1 MHLQSCARN
10 VGWNYFVPAILFNK
24 EVMVMD
30 SLKNMNAAMQYI
42 EDNLTH
48 EIDFKEVA
56 KIAYCS
62 EYHFKRMF
70 SFLAGI
76 SLSEYIRCRRLT
88 LAAFELKNSGAK
100 VIDVAIKYG
109 YNSPDSF
116 SRAFQ
121 NLHGITPSEARNSNH
136 SLKAYS
142 PMTFQLSIQGGHEMN
157 YRIEEKEPF
166 QIIGITKRVP
176 IVFNG
181 VNEEIASMWK
191 SLNPEAIQ
199 TLKSLSNMEP
209 TGIISASTNFSEGR
223 MEEKGELDHYI
234 GVATTKDCPEQFA
247 QLEVAASTWAVF
259 EAVGPFPD
267 TLQNVWGRIYSE
279 WFPSS
284 NYELAEGPEI
294 LWNEQK
300 DTSSP
305 NFKSEIWIPVL
316 KK

>member
-1 MHLQSCARN
+1 
-10 VGWNYFVPAILFNK
+10 
-24 EVMVMD
+24 MD

-48 EIDFKEVA
+48 DIDFKEVA

-121 NLHGITPSEARNSNH
+121 NLHGITPSEARSSSH

-157 YRIEEKEPF
+157 YRIEEKDSF

-259 EAVGPFPD
+259 EAVGPFPE

-300 DTSSP
+300 DISSP

>member
-1 MHLQSCARN
+1 
-10 VGWNYFVPAILFNK
+10 
-24 EVMVMD
+24 MD
-30 SLKNMNAAMQYI
+30 SLKNMNAAMRYI
-42 EDNLTH
+42 ENNLTN
-48 EIDFKEVA
+48 EINFKEVA
-56 KIAYCS
+56 KLAYCS

-88 LAAFELKNSGAK
+88 LAAFELKNSDAK

-116 SRAFQ
+116 ARAFQ

-142 PMTFQLSIQGGHEMN
+142 PMTFQLSIQGGNEMN
-157 YRIEEKEPF
+157 YRIEEKESF
-166 QIIGITKRVP
+166 RIIGITKRVP

-191 SLNPEAIQ
+191 SLNPDVIQ

-223 MEEKGELDHYI
+223 MEEKGEFDHYI
-234 GVATTKDCPEQFA
+234 GVATTKDCPEQFK
-247 QLEVAASTWAVF
+247 QLEVAASTWAIF

-267 TLQNVWGRIYSE
+267 ALQNVWGRIYSE

-316 KK
+316 RK

>member
-1 MHLQSCARN
+1 
-10 VGWNYFVPAILFNK
+10 
-24 EVMVMD
+24 MD
-30 SLKNMNAAMQYI
+30 SLKNMNAAIQYI
-42 EDNLTH
+42 EDNLANN
-48 EIDFKEVA
+48 IDFKEVA
-56 KIAYCS
+56 KLAFCS

-88 LAAFELKNSGAK
+88 LAAFELKDSSVK
-100 VIDVAIKYG
+100 IIDIAMKYG

-121 NLHGITPSEARNSNH
+121 NLHGITPSEAKNSGR

-142 PMTFQLSIQGGHEMN
+142 RMTFQLSIKGGHEMN
-157 YRIEEKEPF
+157 YRIEEKEAF
-166 QIIGITKRVP
+166 RIVGIKKRVP
-176 IVFNG
+176 IVFSG
-181 VNEEIASMWK
+181 VNQEIASMWK
-191 SLNPEAIQ
+191 SLDSQAIH
-199 TLKSLSNMEP
+199 TLKTLSNVEP
-209 TGIISASTNFSEGR
+209 TGLISASTNFSEGR

-234 GVATTKDCPEQFA
+234 GVATTKDCPDQFR
-247 QLEVAASTWAVF
+247 QLEVPASTWAIF
-259 EAVGPFPD
+259 EAIGPFPE

-284 NYELAEGPEI
+284 NYEQLKGPEI
-294 LWNEQK
+294 LWNENK
-300 DTSSP
+300 DVTSP

>member
-1 MHLQSCARN
+1 
-10 VGWNYFVPAILFNK
+10 
-24 EVMVMD
+24 MD

-56 KIAYCS
+56 KIALCS

-88 LAAFELKNSGAK
+88 LAAFELKDSNAK

-116 SRAFQ
+116 TRAFQ
-121 NLHGITPSEARNSNH
+121 NLHGITPSEARNTSH
-136 SLKAYS
+136 SLKSYS
-142 PMTFQLSIQGGHEMN
+142 PMAFQLSIQGGSEMN
-157 YRIEEKEPF
+157 YRIEEKDSF

-191 SLNPEAIQ
+191 SLDSQSIE
-199 TLKSLSNMEP
+199 TLKSLSNIEP
-209 TGIISASTNFSEGR
+209 AGIISASTNFSEGR

-234 GVATTKDCPEQFA
+234 GVTTTKDCPKQFK
-247 QLEVAASTWAVF
+247 QLEVTASTWAIF

-267 TLQNVWGRIYSE
+267 ALQNVWGRIYSE

-284 NYELAEGPEI
+284 NYELAGGPEI
-294 LWNEQK
+294 LWNESK
-300 DTSSP
+300 DVSSP
-305 NFKSEIWIPVL
+305 NFRSEIWVPVL

>member
-1 MHLQSCARN
+1 
-10 VGWNYFVPAILFNK
+10 
-24 EVMVMD
+24 MD

-42 EDNLTH
+42 ENNLTD
-48 EIDFKEVA
+48 EIDFKKVA

-88 LAAFELKNSGAK
+88 LAAFELKVSDAK

-116 SRAFQ
+116 ARAFQ
-121 NLHGITPSEARNSNH
+121 NLHGITPSEARNSSH

-142 PMTFQLSIQGGHEMN
+142 PMTFQLSIQGGNEMN
-157 YRIEEKEPF
+157 YRIEEKEAF
-166 QIIGITKRVP
+166 RIIGITKRVP

-191 SLNPEAIQ
+191 SLNPESIEM
-199 TLKSLSNMEP
+199 LKSLSNMEP
-209 TGIISASTNFSEGR
+209 NGIISASTNFSEGR

-234 GVATTKDCPEQFA
+234 GVARAADCPEQFA
-247 QLEVAASTWAVF
+247 QLAVAASTWAVF
-259 EAVGPFPD
+259 EAVGPFPE

-300 DTSSP
+300 NISSP